1 MGAALF
7 FRSLEP
13 NFIFTWLTAKED
25 FIAYVSCE
33 SFKFGT
39 IFLPVKF
46 CVRKGKGTYQSC
58 VLCKY
63 EYCYFEVGYF
73 GVSVLQEW
81 RENIDRSPH
90 HLFWLGDAN
99 WNE

>member
-73 GVSVLQEW
+73 GVSVLQE
-81 RENIDRSPH
+81 
-90 HLFWLGDAN
+90 
-99 WNE
+99 